1 MDLHNKKDKK
11 FTTNGGIELKRI
23 YGPED
28 LQKIDFS
35 FKKDLNDAGEYPFS
49 RGITSNM
56 YRDKLWIMG
65 LYSGF
70 GSAEEANQRYRYLLE
85 QGQTGFSIALDL
97 PTQIGLD
104 SDHELSKGEVG
115 KVGVAIDSLEDINS
129 LFDKIPF
136 EKVQQ
141 IRTTANAIGPIMTAW
156 YIAFAEK
163 NGIDPNSI
171 NFFIQNDPLKE
182 YIGRGAYIFSPKAS
196 VKLTVDVIEYCAKY
210 LPNWNSVAM
219 SGYHIRESGSTA
231 IQELAYTFSNG
242 ISYIEETLS
251 RGINIDKFA
260 PKIFTF
266 LGASIEF
273 IEELAKFRSSRKIWA
288 HIMKERFQAK
298 NPESMK
304 LKILAYT
311 CGSTLT
317 AQQPLNNIIRVAIE
331 TLAATLGGI
340 QTLATSSYD
349 EAFGIPTKEAVNIAL
364 RTQQVVAYE
373 SGITKSVD
381 LLGGSYALESITSE
395 IEKKVLELIT
405 KIDQLGGAVNCIENG
420 YFQKELANEAY
431 KHQTSI
437 ENKEKIIVGVNEFK
451 EEEKNSVST
460 FKQDGSSEKRQIE
473 KLRKLR
479 ANRNNDKVKN
489 SLKQIQED
497 TTQDK
502 NLIPAMVE
510 AVKNYATLGEIVNVL
525 KKVYGS
531 FQSTKSF

>member
-1 MDLHNKKDKK
+1 MDLQNMKDKK

-28 LQKIDFS
+28 LQKIGFS
-35 FKKDLNDAGEYPFS
+35 FKNDLNDSGEYPYS
-49 RGITSNM
+49 RGISSNM
-56 YRDKLWIMG
+56 YRDKLWVMG

-70 GSAEEANQRYRYLLE
+70 GSAEEANKRYRYLVE

-97 PTQIGLD
+97 PTQIGFD
-104 SDHELSKGEVG
+104 SDYKLCKGEVG
-115 KVGVAIDSLEDINS
+115 KVGVAIDSLEDVNY

-136 EKVQQ
+136 EKVRQ
-141 IRTTANAIGPIMTAW
+141 IRTTANAIGPIMAAW
-156 YIAFAEK
+156 FIAFAEK
-163 NGIDPNSI
+163 NKIDPNSI

-182 YIGRGAYIFSPKAS
+182 YIGRGAYIFSPKPS

-210 LPNWNSVAM
+210 LPNWNSIAI

-231 IQELAYTFSNG
+231 IQELAYAFSDG
-242 ISYIEETLS
+242 ISYIEEALS
-251 RGINIDKFA
+251 RGINIDQFA

-273 IEELAKFRSSRKIWA
+273 LEELAKFRSARKIWA
-288 HIMKERFQAK
+288 HIMKERFHAK
-298 NPESMK
+298 DPESMK

-373 SGITKSVD
+373 SGINKSVD
-381 LLGGSYALESITSE
+381 IFGGSYALESITIE
-395 IEKKVLELIT
+395 IEKKVLDLIS
-405 KIDQLGGAVNCIENG
+405 KIDQLGGAVRCIENG
-420 YFQKELANEAY
+420 YIQKELAKEAY
-431 KHQTSI
+431 KYQFSI

-451 EEEKNSVST
+451 EEDKISISP
-460 FKQDGSSEKRQIE
+460 FKHDHTSEDRQIE
-473 KLRKLR
+473 RLRRVRL
-479 ANRNNDKVKN
+479 NRNTNKVKT

-497 TTQDK
+497 AIQNK
-502 NLIPAMVE
+502 NIIPATVE
-510 AVKNYATLGEIVNVL
+510 AVKNYATLGEIVDVL
-525 KKVYGS
+525 KEVYGS
-531 FQSTKSF
+531 YQGTNSF